1 MTKRN
6 PEDFVCPLSCHQIAT
21 EDGTQLCWQTT
32 AKVGDR
38 PAIVI
43 VNGPGADYRAW
54 RGFFTEFHNEY
65 RIITWDYRGLFNSVP
80 LGNPDHL
87 SVLDHARDLHAVLDA
102 AGEQQVVL
110 VSWSLGTQIA
120 LEFLRQHADRVAAL
134 ISVNGSYGR
143 PFERSAGLRRSS
155 PLARIA
161 GLLPRQSERLES
173 VVSFVNE
180 HPEVLAGAK
189 LAGII
194 SPVLSAEQF
203 TPLAEAFTRLDMD
216 VYRRTLNSFGEHDAE
231 SVLHAVRC
239 PALFFAGK
247 RDPLVPS
254 RYSEYMA
261 RVVLRSELLVV
272 PIATHYVP
280 IEFAEYL
287 NLKVRA
293 FLQERVHGIRF

>member
-1 MTKRN
+1 MTHRN
-6 PEDFVCPLSCHQIAT
+6 PNDFVCPLTFHPIDV
-21 EDGTQLCWQTT
+21 EDGTRLCWQSTPRV
-32 AKVGDR
+32 KDR

-54 RGFFTEFHNEY
+54 RGFFTEFHKDY
-65 RIITWDYRGLFNSVP
+65 RIITWDYRGLFDSAP

-87 SVLDHARDLHAVLDA
+87 SVLDHARDLQAVLDA
-102 AGEQQVVL
+102 ADEEQVVL

-120 LEFLRQHADRVAAL
+120 LEFLRQAVDRVLAL

-143 PFERSAGLRRSS
+143 PFERSAGVRRSS

-161 GLLPRQSERLES
+161 SFLPRQSERLES
-173 VVSFVNE
+173 VVNFVNE
-180 HPEVLAGAK
+180 HPEILAGAK
-189 LAGII
+189 LAGIV

-216 VYRRTLNSFGEHDAE
+216 VYRRTLASFGEHDAE
-231 SVLHAVRC
+231 GVLHTLRC
-239 PALFFAGK
+239 PTLFFAGK

-261 RVVLRSELLVV
+261 RVVLRSELLIV

-280 IEFAEYL
+280 VEFAEYL

-293 FLQERVHGIRF
+293 FLQERVHGQRF